1 MKNTIIIILSILS
14 IGLGSFIICDKFLF
28 KTDTNK
34 DITVEDNNENNSDT
48 TINYDE
54 LYESYLNNLEN
65 NIENYNDTD
74 NNLIKINNEIYDYSY
89 TVEINKNKELILN
102 YLSDNRKDKYNNYK
116 ISDNVVSMFVVKNN
130 NAGMNFLY
138 YINTNGEIYETN
150 IEDLDTKELASKK
163 LNYKNIIYVTEGFH
177 SDDSGYS
184 YPIFVNI
191 EGNILK

>member
-28 KTDTNK
+28 KKEENNVKQDNNCDKDTNIIL
-34 DITVEDNNENNSDT
+34 DYNS
-48 TINYDE
+48 
-54 LYESYLNNLEN
+54 LYQAYLNNLEN
-65 NIENYNDTD
+65 NIKNYNDTD
-74 NNLIKINNEIYDYSY
+74 NNFIKIDNEIYGYSY

-102 YLSDNRKDKYNNYK
+102 YLSDNKKNKYKNYK
-116 ISDNVVSMFVVKNN
+116 INDNVVSMFVVKNG
-130 NAGMNFLY
+130 NAGMNSLY
-138 YINTNGEIYETN
+138 YINTSGEIYETN
-150 IEDLDTKELASKK
+150 IEEIETKELTSKK

>member
-116 ISDNVVSMFVVKNN
+116 ISDNVVSMFVVKNG
-130 NAGMNFLY
+130 NAGMNSLY

-177 SDDSGYS
+177 NDDSGYS